1 MNECNS
7 EETYE
12 QKNLMGAMGV
22 EWKFQRRERGE
33 SATAATNNNQEQKQ
47 RKESFGRVWSM
58 EWGFGVPVSFFI
70 VECLLHT
77 RASIANETGAVEN
90 FTPKIFKLKK

>member
-22 EWKFQRRERGE
+22 EWKIQRRERSE

-47 RKESFGRVWSM
+47 RKESFGRV
-58 EWGFGVPVSFFI
+58 
-70 VECLLHT
+70 
-77 RASIANETGAVEN
+77 
-90 FTPKIFKLKK
+90 